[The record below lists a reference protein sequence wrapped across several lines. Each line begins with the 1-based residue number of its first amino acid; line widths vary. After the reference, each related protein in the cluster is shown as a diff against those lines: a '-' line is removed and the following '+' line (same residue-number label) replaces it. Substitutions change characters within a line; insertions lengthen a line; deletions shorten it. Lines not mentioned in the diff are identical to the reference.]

1 MEQSKQCQCCGGFLV
16 NESCPNCAV
25 STGARKSPWLRL
37 ATAVAVAGT
46 AVTLA
51 ACDSI
56 FVGGYL
62 DSQAKGALA
71 VGAWDSRQCQ
81 CQLCEYYRPRVPKY
95 LAKNE
100 ERAAKKAA
108 ESKEKSE
115 RAAKKKAKK

>member
-1 MEQSKQCQCCGGFLV
+1 V
-16 NESCPNCAV
+16 
-25 STGARKSPWLRL
+25 
-37 ATAVAVAGT
+37 GT

-56 FVGGYL
+56 FVVGYL
-62 DSQAKGALA
+62 DSQAKEALA

-81 CQLCEYYRPRVPKY
+81 CQLCEYYQPRVPKY

-100 ERAAKKAA
+100 ERAARAAKKAA